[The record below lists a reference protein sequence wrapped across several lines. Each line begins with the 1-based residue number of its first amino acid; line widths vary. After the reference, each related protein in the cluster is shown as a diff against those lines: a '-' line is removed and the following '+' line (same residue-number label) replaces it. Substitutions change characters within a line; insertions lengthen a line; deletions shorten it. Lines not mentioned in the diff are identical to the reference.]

1 MVPVL
6 PLASAALVMLWAA
19 VVKNRSRRLGHIR
32 CGSLAR
38 IAGRSWSASA
48 WVNEVTSP
56 GATFAVQQG

>member
-1 MVPVL
+1 
-6 PLASAALVMLWAA
+6 
-19 VVKNRSRRLGHIR
+19 
-32 CGSLAR
+32 LAR